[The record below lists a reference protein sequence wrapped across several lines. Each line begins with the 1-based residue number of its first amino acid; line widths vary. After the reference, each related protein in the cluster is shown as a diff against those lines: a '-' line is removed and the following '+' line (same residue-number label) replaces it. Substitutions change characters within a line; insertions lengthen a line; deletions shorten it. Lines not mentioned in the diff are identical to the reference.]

1 MKERIIVFVGLTF
14 ILFSCNSTKKS
25 SDNKENDVVIKKEND
40 MTSKISD
47 TYIVKEL
54 NGKKELV
61 VNPTIVFADNA
72 VSGNSGCNRYGGKFT
87 ITGNKIKFGA
97 LMGTKMYCEDF
108 MHIEKDFLDAM
119 SKADYFKIDGN
130 RLLLFDE
137 ANKLLLIGY
146 KS

>member
-1 MKERIIVFVGLTF
+1 MKKQIIVLVGLAF

-25 SDNKENDVVIKKEND
+25 SDKKENDVI
-40 MTSKISD
+40 SKILD

-54 NGKKELV
+54 NGKKELT

-72 VSGNSGCNRYGGKFT
+72 VSGKSGCNRYGGKVT
-87 ITGNKIKFGA
+87 ITGSEIKFGA
-97 LMGTKMYCEDF
+97 LMGTKMYCEKF
-108 MHIEKDFLDAM
+108 MHIEKEFLDTM
-119 SKADYFKIDGN
+119 SKANHFKIDDN

-137 ANKLLLIGY
+137 NDKLLLIGY